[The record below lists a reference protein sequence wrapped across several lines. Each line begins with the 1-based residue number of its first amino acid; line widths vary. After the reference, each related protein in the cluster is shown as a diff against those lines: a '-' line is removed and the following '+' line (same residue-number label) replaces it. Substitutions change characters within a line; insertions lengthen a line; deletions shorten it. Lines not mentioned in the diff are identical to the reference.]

1 MLILNEAVS
10 MPSYLLLPNISA
22 LLKKVDLAEV
32 IDDEEI
38 YLITLTNP
46 TTYITV

>member
-10 MPSYLLLPNISA
+10 MPSYLLLPNLPA

-46 TTYITV
+46 TTYITM